1 MSVMSRKMLLA
12 GAFGNIVGS
21 GPGSLLG
28 NKLTASDGAT
38 NDWFGYSVS
47 ISSDGTTALIGAY
60 YDDDKGA
67 NSGSAYV
74 FKYNGTAWIQQAKL
88 TASDGAAS
96 DYFGNSVSI
105 SSDGTTAL
113 IGAYAD
119 DDKGADSGSAY
130 VFAV

>member
-1 MSVMSRKMLLA
+1 MSVNSRKMLFA
-12 GAFGNIVGS
+12 GAFANTFS
-21 GPGSLLG
+21 SPGSLLG
-28 NKLTASDGAT
+28 NKLTASDGAV
-38 NDWFGYSVS
+38 NDYFGSSVS

-60 YDDDKGA
+60 LDDDKGA

-74 FKYNGTAWIQQAKL
+74 FKYNGTSWTQQSKL

-96 DYFGNSVSI
+96 DQFGYSVSI

-113 IGAYAD
+113 IGAIYD
-119 DDKGADSGSAY
+119 DDKGTNSGSAY

>member
-1 MSVMSRKMLLA
+1 MSRKMLLA

-28 NKLTASDGAT
+28 NKLTASDGAA
-38 NDWFGYSVS
+38 NDYFGYSVS

-60 YDDDKGA
+60 TDDDKGA
-67 NSGSAYV
+67 DSGSAYV
-74 FKYNGTAWIQQAKL
+74 FKYNGTTWTQQSKL
-88 TASDGAAS
+88 TASDGATS
-96 DYFGNSVSI
+96 DQFGYSVSI

-113 IGAYAD
+113 VGAFYD

-130 VFAV
+130 VFAI

>member
-28 NKLTASDGAT
+28 NKLTASDGAASD
-38 NDWFGYSVS
+38 NLGYSVS

-60 YDDDKGA
+60 
-67 NSGSAYV
+67 
-74 FKYNGTAWIQQAKL
+74 L
-88 TASDGAAS
+88 
-96 DYFGNSVSI
+96 
-105 SSDGTTAL
+105 
-113 IGAYAD
+113 D